1 MVKVVLKK
9 VRSQLQMLNQSIVP
23 YLVKRFLRFDKDQP
37 FIFLSALLAFL
48 GIAIGVMVLVIAMS
62 LMNGFDNEFKK
73 KLTVMNYPLTIY
85 PKFYGSVNETL
96 LLELQDKFPDV
107 AMSPYITS
115 SVIARSGGV
124 LEGGYLFGVDFKHEK
139 EVNSVLKEALGDQ
152 NISKFQVVIG
162 KSLQHEFDLFMDDKL
177 IYIFTEMD
185 PGGLSVTPKI
195 KRFKIKGVFDSG
207 LSAYDKAYAYTTME
221 SMQRIMHLPSNQY
234 DGIHIYTEHPQEL
247 IETIRKELPIGASIK
262 GWWQDNMNFF
272 AALELEK
279 RSLFIV
285 LMLIILIAAINIIS
299 SLLMTV
305 MNRRSEIALLISLG
319 ASAQEIRKVFLFLG
333 IVIGIGGILTGALL
347 GLSGLW
353 ILSTFD
359 LITLPADV
367 YPTSKLALELS
378 AVDFVSILGGAF
390 VIVLLSSW
398 YPAKKASEVDVLT
411 VLRNE

>member
-1 MVKVVLKK
+1 MNKT
-9 VRSQLQMLNQSIVP
+9 SIVP
-23 YLVKRFLRFDKDQP
+23 YLVKRFLRFDKEQP
-37 FIFLSALLAFL
+37 FIFLSALLAFT
-48 GIAIGVMVLVIAMS
+48 GIAIGVMVLIIAMA

-73 KLTVMNYPLTIY
+73 KLTVMNYPLTVY
-85 PKFYGSVNETL
+85 PRFYGSVNEGL
-96 LLELQDKFPDV
+96 LLDLEQKFPDL
-107 AMSPYITS
+107 AMSPYVTS
-115 SVIARSGGV
+115 SVIARSGSV
-124 LEGGYLFGVDFKHEK
+124 LEGGYLFGVDFKHEVK
-139 EVNSVLKEALGDQ
+139 VNSVLKEALQ
-152 NISKFQVVIG
+152 EREVKKFQVVIG
-162 KSLQHEFDLFMDDKL
+162 KSLKDEFDLYVDDKL
-177 IYIFTEMD
+177 TYIFTEMD
-185 PGGLSVTPKI
+185 PGGLAVTPKL
-195 KRFKIKGVFDSG
+195 KRFTIKGIFDSG

-247 IETIRKELPIGASIK
+247 IEEIREALPVGATIK

-319 ASAQEIRKVFLFLG
+319 TSAGEIRMVFLYLG
-333 IVIGIGGILTGALL
+333 IVIGISGIFIGSIL

-353 ILSTFD
+353 VLSTFD
-359 LITLPADV
+359 IVTLPKDV
-367 YPTSKLALELS
+367 YPTSKLALDLS
-378 AVDFVSILGGAF
+378 LVDFFSILGGAF
-390 VIVLLSSW
+390 AIVLLSAW